1 MDIRCRKCAEPV
13 DMDELHDIATDMGTT
28 FHQVRKDFAQLGC
41 PALGMRCNDEQ
52 TDRELA
58 AISGALFDMLG
69 DDIDGVAS
77 MLNEWEYLN
86 R

>member
-1 MDIRCRKCAEPV
+1 MDIRCRKCAEPI
-13 DMDELHDIATDMGTT
+13 DMDEFHDIAADMGTT
-28 FHQVRKDFAQLGC
+28 FRHVLNTFAQHGC
-41 PALGMRCNDEQ
+41 IALGMRCNDEE

-77 MLNEWEYLN
+77 DLSDWEYLN

>member
-1 MDIRCRKCAEPV
+1 MDIRCRKCAEPI
-13 DMDELHDIATDMGTT
+13 DMDELHDIAADMGTT
-28 FHQVRKDFAQLGC
+28 YRHVRTRFAQYGC
-41 PALGMRCNDEQ
+41 VALGMQCNENA
-52 TDRELA
+52 DRELA

-77 MLNEWEYLN
+77 DLNDWAYLN

>member
-1 MDIRCRKCAEPV
+1 MDIRCRKCAEPI
-13 DMDELHDIATDMGTT
+13 DMDELHDIAIDTGTT
-28 FHQVRKDFAQLGC
+28 FHEVQRSFVQYGC
-41 PALGMRCNDEQ
+41 VALGMVCNTQAD
-52 TDRELA
+52 TELA

-77 MLNEWEYLN
+77 MLEDWEYLN